1 MTDQNEFLSVST
13 VRRNY
18 STFFQRVMVLY
29 NLSFAKEETDHKV
42 EDVKRFT
49 IELHEA
55 GRISDYIK
63 EIIDESI
70 ANFRLLLPGQM
81 QKGIVDLE
89 YLDANIS
96 LAISEIN
103 AEIGEL
109 IH

>member
-1 MTDQNEFLSVST
+1 M
-13 VRRNY
+13 
-18 STFFQRVMVLY
+18 
-29 NLSFAKEETDHKV
+29 
-42 EDVKRFT
+42 KRFT

-63 EIIDESI
+63 ETIDESI
-70 ANFRLLLPGQM
+70 TNFRLLLPGQT